1 MVRPFV
7 LMPTT
12 SCIVR
17 WLSWARWRLETRMPV
32 PSSVPQLII
41 LVAFILP
48 GVVYQ
53 SVRSRLRGPA
63 PDELNATNKVLRAAA
78 VSTALVLVYA
88 ALLGPQLVDLAHGR
102 GWFVDHPRLAASI
115 GLLLLLAAPA
125 ALAACQ
131 RWWTLLEGRLPWLTW
146 KRLTT
151 YDPTPAAWDFAFR
164 DRPSCFVRVLTSEG
178 RWVGGWFDPDS
189 FASSFPET
197 RELYIAHQWKMSDEG
212 AFEHEVINS
221 WGVYVRC
228 DDARVVEFI
237 APVAT
242 EEGGTMPDD
251 SGEREGAEGTRE
263 ASDGRKAQGLAP
275 AS

>member
-115 GLLLLLAAPA
+115 GLLLLLAAPVADVEA
-125 ALAACQ
+125 ADHLRPDACS
-131 RWWTLLEGRLPWLTW
+131 L
-146 KRLTT
+146 
-151 YDPTPAAWDFAFR
+151 
-164 DRPSCFVRVLTSEG
+164 
-178 RWVGGWFDPDS
+178 
-189 FASSFPET
+189 
-197 RELYIAHQWKMSDEG
+197 
-212 AFEHEVINS
+212 
-221 WGVYVRC
+221 
-228 DDARVVEFI
+228 
-237 APVAT
+237 
-242 EEGGTMPDD
+242 
-251 SGEREGAEGTRE
+251 
-263 ASDGRKAQGLAP
+263 GLRIP
-275 AS
+275 